1 MLAIKQNRLSHARE
15 ISNGEKDRPE
25 RNGFE
30 KRVDKTREKRK
41 FLTAHDTGRAECTV
55 ERRRCLFA
63 AKLSD
68 VPAACAVTSGGC
80 VGSNTK
86 SAFPK
91 HRTLAAAHLQR
102 CVTGLATAHSQQS
115 VTGCASPQVV
125 QHVNRS
131 RSHFVNRSSSHFRQS
146 HRRRPVAG
154 SRGAKSDVK
163 SVVLRCVRG
172 TSSGCGTSVAA

>member
-1 MLAIKQNRLSHARE
+1 M
-15 ISNGEKDRPE
+15 
-25 RNGFE
+25 E
-30 KRVDKTREKRK
+30 KRMGPNETNLKNESIKRETRK
-41 FLTAHDTGRAECTV
+41 FLTAHETGRAECTV
-55 ERRRCLFA
+55 ERRRRLFA
-63 AKLSD
+63 KAHSQRIIGCTGG
-68 VPAACAVTSGGC
+68 CAVTSGGC
-80 VGSNTK
+80 VGSYTK
-86 SAFPK
+86 ICLPQ

-146 HRRRPVAG
+146 HRRRPSG
-154 SRGAKSDVK
+154 PRGAKSDVK
-163 SVVLRCVRG
+163 SVPERCVRG

>member
-1 MLAIKQNRLSHARE
+1 M
-15 ISNGEKDRPE
+15 
-25 RNGFE
+25 E
-30 KRVDKTREKRK
+30 KRMGPNETNLKNESIKRETRK
-41 FLTAHDTGRAECTV
+41 FLTAHETGRAECTV
-55 ERRRCLFA
+55 KRRRRLFA

-80 VGSNTK
+80 VGSYTK
-86 SAFPK
+86 ICLPR

-131 RSHFVNRSSSHFRQS
+131 RSHFVNRSSSHLRQS
-146 HRRRPVAG
+146 HRRRPVCG
-154 SRGAKSDVK
+154 SRGANSAVK
-163 SVVLRCVRG
+163 SVVLRRVRG
-172 TSSGCGTSVAA
+172 TSSACGCSVAA